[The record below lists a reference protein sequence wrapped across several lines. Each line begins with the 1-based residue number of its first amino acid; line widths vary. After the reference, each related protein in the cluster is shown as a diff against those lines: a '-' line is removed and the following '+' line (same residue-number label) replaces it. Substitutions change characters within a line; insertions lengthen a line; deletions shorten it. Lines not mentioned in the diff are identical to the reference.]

1 MSTSEIRHFS
11 LNGAPFTKEIGDN
24 ELWLPTSKK
33 ALVEEIV
40 EAIRARESLAL
51 GGDAGVGKNCV
62 LRAVRQALPPK
73 EFRITYCQNATLG
86 RRDFYRQLCLVLGL
100 TPSATA
106 AALFHAVT
114 QHVDELA
121 TQRQHPVFII
131 DEAHLLHPDTLDHLH
146 ILMNYEW
153 DSRSLLSLVLVGLPE
168 LLPRLA
174 LKRNRSLY
182 TRLHHRL
189 VVEPLAPEDTAEYLR
204 FRLARVGCEREIF
217 TADAMSLLHEAAQG
231 SLREI
236 DRLATRALRLA
247 ARGKK
252 KLVEKDHL
260 LAVREE
266 MPS

>member
-1 MSTSEIRHFS
+1 MSSSEIRHFS
-11 LNGAPFTKEIGDN
+11 LTGAPFTKEIGDH

-33 ALVEEIV
+33 SLVDEIV
-40 EAIRARESLAL
+40 EAIRARESMAL

-86 RRDFYRQLCLVLGL
+86 RRDFYRHLCLVLGL

-153 DSRSLLSLVLVGLPE
+153 DSRALLSLVLVGLPE
-168 LLPRLA
+168 LEDRLA
-174 LKRNRSLY
+174 LRRNRSLY
-182 TRLHHRL
+182 SRLHHRITIDAL
-189 VVEPLAPEDTAEYLR
+189 GPDDTAEYVR
-204 FRLARVGCEREIF
+204 MRLQRSGCERELF
-217 TADAMSLLHEAAQG
+217 
-231 SLREI
+231 
-236 DRLATRALRLA
+236 AT
-247 ARGKK
+247 
-252 KLVEKDHL
+252 
-260 LAVREE
+260 
-266 MPS
+266 